1 MPRYDSPE
9 GNARL
14 LAEVR
19 RIDGR
24 PAALTRVFLTGPEQG
39 GNRWRTSGRT
49 DLEGAILFEYLPPGP
64 AFLHVREDGFL
75 MPGELEVTLH
85 AGTTTMVLVNEDAG
99 LPLHVRVLDEHGCPV
114 AGAALEFD
122 PDNAGDFVWLEGDV
136 QQFGFYTDQSGCF
149 FVPRLPAGTVRVEA
163 RLGSREAS
171 GSAEA
176 GGTIEL
182 RLSD

>member
-1 MPRYDSPE
+1 MSPE

-14 LAEVR
+14 LAEVL

-24 PAALTRVFLTGPEQG
+24 PAVRTRVLLTGPERA
-39 GNRWRTSGRT
+39 GNSWRTSGCT
-49 DLEGAILFEYLPPGP
+49 DPDGTILFEYLPPGQ

-75 MPGELEVTLH
+75 MPLELEVALL
-85 AGTTTMVLVNEDAG
+85 AGTTTRVLVNEDAG
-99 LPLHVRVLDEHGCPV
+99 LPLHIRVLDERGRPV
-114 AGAALEFD
+114 AGVALEFD
-122 PDNAGDFVWLEGDV
+122 PENARDFVWLEGDV